1 MSPHVMNIM
10 LSPKRSPLRRM
21 PHFQN
26 KSPRVRSNEGVLG
39 GVGALLRV
47 CGSCGIQP
55 LPPFTTVK
63 KQIWV
68 SRKQRRVQLLSCVRT
83 PLATLEP

>member
-1 MSPHVMNIM
+1 MGKEFCRWV
-10 LSPKRSPLRRM
+10 RWVRM
-21 PHFQN
+21 VRACGN
-26 KSPRVRSNEGVLG
+26 RVRSSEGVSG

-55 LPPFTTVK
+55 LPPFTTVN
-63 KQIWV
+63 KQMWV
-68 SRKQRRVQLLSCVRT
+68 SQKQWRVQLLSCVRT